1 MCVALKWP
9 FNCEYRQLDT
19 QFFKDFSMAPIKFTS
34 TKLSPPLPVIE
45 KVCFKVTGDKRTFYV
60 TSQPVYLWPGTSPYQ
75 AVAQAGITALVS
87 VRDSSEYTIPFNP
100 FDLTETDQ
108 LILNS
113 VAYSNIPLPHIAMSQ
128 ALFDQQ
134 AFHVARTLHEWKGP
148 ILIHCSSG
156 DRASAGFAAM
166 LITYYGYSNKEA
178 VHFATKKLALQNPQF
193 VAWVTA
199 YKPPK

>member
-1 MCVALKWP
+1 MP
-9 FNCEYRQLDT
+9 PT
-19 QFFKDFSMAPIKFTS
+19 KFTS
-34 TKLSPPLPVIE
+34 AKLSPPLPVIE
-45 KVCFKVTGDKRTFYV
+45 NVCFKVTGDKRTFYV
-60 TSQPVYLWPGTSPYQ
+60 TSQPVYLWPGSSPYQ
-75 AVAQAGITALVS
+75 AIAQAGITALVS

-178 VHFATKKLALQNPQF
+178 VDFATKSLALANPQF

>member
-1 MCVALKWP
+1 
-9 FNCEYRQLDT
+9 
-19 QFFKDFSMAPIKFTS
+19 MAAIKFVA
-34 TKLSPPLPVIE
+34 TKCSPSLPVIE

-60 TSQPVYLWPGTSPYQ
+60 TSQPVYIWPGASPYQ
-75 AVAQAGITALVS
+75 AIAQAGVQALVS
-87 VRDSSEYTIPFNP
+87 VRDASETIIPYNP

-108 LILNS
+108 LILNN

-134 AFHVARTLHEWKGP
+134 AFHVATTLQGWKQPG
-148 ILIHCSSG
+148 LIHCSSG

-178 VHFATKKLALQNPQF
+178 VDFATKKLALQNPQF
-193 VAWVTA
+193 VAWVSA
-199 YKPPK
+199 YKPPV